1 MYTHK
6 IGGKHKMY
14 TQEVR
19 GDKRRTLKKYEETQD
34 VRPRIRGKH
43 KTYAHGVGGYS
54 RRTLKTYG
62 ETQDIHSRGRGNA
75 RRTLKK

>member
-19 GDKRRTLKKYEETQD
+19 GEKRRTLKKYEETQD
-34 VRPRIRGKH
+34 VRPRIREKH
-43 KTYAHGVGGYS
+43 KTYA
-54 RRTLKTYG
+54 
-62 ETQDIHSRGRGNA
+62 
-75 RRTLKK
+75 

>member
-1 MYTHK
+1 
-6 IGGKHKMY
+6 MY

-43 KTYAHGVGGYS
+43 KTYAQGVGGLCKTYTQEVRRNT
-54 RRTLKTYG
+54 RRTL
-62 ETQDIHSRGRGNA
+62 ER
-75 RRTLKK
+75 